1 MVEYSTWF
9 VVDARLIML
18 RSEYFLSMTVVL
30 AEQVKRLLP
39 EFEQYYSTIE
49 TETML
54 ENAQHAF
61 RSFWTTKIL
70 DKSVKD
76 LDELEDMDPMIRLF
90 DSAGKRRYEYKTKEE
105 RDSLKEKLIHGGK
118 QYGLTYNVRD
128 ESAKKRLVVGKPF
141 SVARC
146 MMTQT
151 DWHRI
156 IRDLKTHTE
165 LSEKLD
171 RVLKEED
178 LARKASLID
187 ELRQLNSSHKNLLTS
202 PGAVAMNVML
212 FCNDPSL
219 NHSVVSLP
227 HRKTI
232 VEAFELGDCPDT
244 WSYGEQVIKSNE
256 LLKNFNE
263 KYSTNLDPRRL
274 SYFLYWERAQPL
286 WKVEKPPPSPDREVT
301 KHTEIQYI
309 LIKLGQ
315 AFGCEIWV
323 APNDR
328 SKSFEG
334 ERFSDLAVN
343 RLPSFGPKETD
354 KTTERIDVIWLQE
367 NMVTAA
373 FEIEASTSI
382 YSGLLR
388 MSDLLALVANISF
401 PIYIVAPSERA
412 NDVKEQLL
420 RPTFRKLKLDEK
432 CRYISSEELEKKYE
446 PLLELGNVESLNK
459 IAKRANQI

>member
-1 MVEYSTWF
+1 M
-9 VVDARLIML
+9 
-18 RSEYFLSMTVVL
+18 
-30 AEQVKRLLP
+30 
-39 EFEQYYSTIE
+39 
-49 TETML
+49 
-54 ENAQHAF
+54 
-61 RSFWTTKIL
+61 
-70 DKSVKD
+70 
-76 LDELEDMDPMIRLF
+76 
-90 DSAGKRRYEYKTKEE
+90 
-105 RDSLKEKLIHGGK
+105 
-118 QYGLTYNVRD
+118 
-128 ESAKKRLVVGKPF
+128 
-141 SVARC
+141 
-146 MMTQT
+146 
-151 DWHRI
+151 
-156 IRDLKTHTE
+156 
-165 LSEKLD
+165 
-171 RVLKEED
+171 
-178 LARKASLID
+178 
-187 ELRQLNSSHKNLLTS
+187 
-202 PGAVAMNVML
+202 
-212 FCNDPSL
+212 
-219 NHSVVSLP
+219 
-227 HRKTI
+227 I
-232 VEAFELGDCPDT
+232 VEAFGLGDYPDT

-274 SYFLYWERAQPL
+274 SYLLYWERAQPL

-301 KHTEIQYI
+301 KHTEIQYR

-323 APNDR
+323 ASGDK

-388 MSDLLALVANISF
+388 MSDLLALAPNISF

-459 IAKRANQI
+459 IAKRADQI